1 MKAPKHDFDVHRPL
15 DADYNLNQ
23 IFNWREPRKVSK
35 ALTIRYDKM
44 LLLLEDKD
52 VSRRAMGKYL
62 DAWQYPDDRV
72 ELRSHGV
79 VLPYSAYDRLSE
91 VDQGAIVDNKR
102 LGHAL
107 AVAKLMQ
114 DKRDNTRSQGLPA
127 GNGPTS
133 KKCEERP
140 I

>member
-1 MKAPKHDFDVHRPL
+1 MTAAARWASIWMP
-15 DADYNLNQ
+15 
-23 IFNWREPRKVSK
+23 
-35 ALTIRYDKM
+35 
-44 LLLLEDKD
+44 
-52 VSRRAMGKYL
+52 GKY
-62 DAWQYPDDRV
+62 PDGRV
-72 ELRSHGV
+72 ELRSHGT

-127 GNGPTS
+127 GNGPS
-133 KKCEERP
+133 RRSAKKDPAKKRQRAVNEDDLLEAIEVVP
-140 I
+140 SFIDGLTP